1 MILELKAKILLAN
14 QIGYQ
19 IVKWLDLK
27 NKLMS

>member
-1 MILELKAKILLAN
+1 MIMELKAKILLAN
-14 QIGYQ
+14 QIDYQ

>member
-1 MILELKAKILLAN
+1 MILELKTKILLAN
-14 QIGYQ
+14 QIDYQ